1 MCTDEYRRTLCGVCE
16 KESTEQERKKS
27 EDTRTEECET
37 AKKERRKCPKEQRN
51 DQERDGSCQEH
62 PHKNIGTQIMC
73 TEHIGLPHCG
83 NCDLDYDEQEMGRVY
98 GKTWTKMC

>member
-37 AKKERRKCPKEQRN
+37 AKKERGKCPKEQRN
-51 DQERDGSCQEH
+51 DQERDGSCQVCGQSTLYGLYDV
-62 PHKNIGTQIMC
+62 GT
-73 TEHIGLPHCG
+73 
-83 NCDLDYDEQEMGRVY
+83 Y
-98 GKTWTKMC
+98 W